1 MTTQQLTRAD
11 FVAMGELA
19 KARQRL
25 LINMFN
31 GTQLKMGAKSKAAAA
46 KSIASDVKDVGS
58 NLKKVVKGGSQAAK
72 SGGGALL
79 ESSGIKTMVQDFI
92 VQCADVSG
100 IEEVMA
106 AIGAEAVQN
115 LVAEIAPIVGILR
128 SGYKL
133 ADAAKTVAS
142 DGYELYKSAEWKGG
156 FLPGDAVAAA
166 GAVQSLIK
174 RDLGKHSIE
183 LGQQAL
189 ATGTKIGGLF
199 ADFGT
204 ATTAGIGLANALAT
218 LGLELFYLGLD
229 IKDLRTGNKLL
240 AKPDDLSLGVFTS
253 CPILGCYLIT
263 CADTSSVA
271 NFFIA
276 DIGLPGWMDR
286 VEAMKK
292 TQMDPMLRIATRNIN
307 ASRLQ
312 LEGLASNK
320 GTHATPGF
328 FAGVKAKAM
337 KKLGIA

>member
-1 MTTQQLTRAD
+1 MATQQLTRAD
-11 FVAMGELA
+11 YVGLGEIA

-25 LINMFN
+25 LVNMFN
-31 GTQLKMGAKSKAAAA
+31 GTQLKMGTKSQASAA
-46 KSIASDVKDVGS
+46 KSIGSDLKDVGS
-58 NLKKVVKGGSQAAK
+58 NVRKLVKGGSQAAK
-72 SGGGALL
+72 SGGGSLM
-79 ESSGIKTMVQDFI
+79 ETSGIKSMVQDFV
-92 VQCADVSG
+92 VQCADVTG
-100 IEEVMA
+100 IDEVMA
-106 AIGAEAVQN
+106 AIGAEAVQS
-115 LVAEIAPIVGILR
+115 LIAEVAPIVGILR

-133 ADAAKTVAS
+133 ADAGKTVAT

-156 FLPGDAVAAA
+156 FLPGDAIAAA
-166 GAVQSLIK
+166 GAVQDLIK
-174 RDLGKHSIE
+174 RDLGKHSIQ

-204 ATTAGIGLANALAT
+204 ATTAAIGLANALAT

-240 AKPDDLSLGVFTS
+240 VKPDDLDLNVFTK
-253 CPILGCYLIT
+253 CPILGCYLLT

-271 NFFIA
+271 NFFVA

-286 VEAMKK
+286 VEKLKK

-320 GTHATPGF
+320 GTHAAPGF
-328 FAGVKAKAM
+328 FAGVKSKAM
-337 KKLGIA
+337 KKLGMA

>member
-1 MTTQQLTRAD
+1 MATQQLTRAD
-11 FVAMGELA
+11 YVGLGEIA

-25 LINMFN
+25 LVNMFN
-31 GTQLKMGAKSKAAAA
+31 GTQLKMGTKSQASAA
-46 KSIASDVKDVGS
+46 KSIGNDLKDVGS
-58 NLKKVVKGGSQAAK
+58 NVKKLVKGGGQAAK
-72 SGGGALL
+72 SGGGALM
-79 ESSGIKTMVQDFI
+79 ESSGIKSMVQDFV
-92 VQCADVSG
+92 VQCADVTG
-100 IEEVMA
+100 IDEVMA

-115 LVAEIAPIVGILR
+115 LIAEVAPIVGIIR

-133 ADAAKTVAS
+133 ADAGKTVVT

-156 FLPGDAVAAA
+156 FLPGDAMAAA
-166 GAVQSLIK
+166 GAVQDLIK
-174 RDLGKHSIE
+174 RDLGKHSIQ

-240 AKPDDLSLGVFTS
+240 AKPDDLDLNVFTK
-253 CPILGCYLIT
+253 CPILGCYLLT

-271 NFFIA
+271 NFFVA

-286 VEAMKK
+286 VEKLKK
-292 TQMDPMLRIATRNIN
+292 TQMDPMLRIATRNIA